1 MMTPYQKQWALNN
14 KDKINNNQKKWR
26 ENNQEYYRE
35 YMREYMKTYRKQN
48 DNPIKLKNRIKRG
61 SIKLDKSKPQS
72 FTLINKKVIL
82 TFS

>member
-1 MMTPYQKQWALNN
+1 
-14 KDKINNNQKKWR
+14 
-26 ENNQEYYRE
+26 
-35 YMREYMKTYRKQN
+35 MREYMKTYRKQN